1 VRSLVVTALV
11 AAVIAG
17 TLIAFQS
24 ALIGVFGAQV
34 HPFVAATWVHAAG
47 LVFGVVGVVVAR
59 LGFEVDV
66 VRQAPLGLLA
76 GVAGMLLVTA
86 IAIAVGGAG
95 LASTLAIVT
104 GVQLLVGFVLE
115 ATGMLGRAVAVD
127 PVRVGGAVLIVVGV
141 LLVAGRSPAPV
152 G

>member
-1 VRSLVVTALV
+1 MYVALL
-11 AAVIAG
+11 AAAIAG
-17 TLIAFQS
+17 TLIAFQT

-34 HPFVAATWVHAAG
+34 HPFVAATWVHGAG
-47 LVFGVVGVVVAR
+47 LVFGVTGVLVSR
-59 LGFEVDV
+59 LGFQVEA

-86 IAIAVGGAG
+86 IAVAVGGAG

-115 ATGMLGRAVAVD
+115 ATGFLGRAVAID
-127 PVRVGGAVLIVVGV
+127 PVRIGGAALIVIGVVLVVGRGG
-141 LLVAGRSPAPV
+141 APAAA
-152 G
+152 